1 MLQAE
6 DQVPE
11 DINFSTQVQDDE
23 AKALRPL
30 PKNVYWW
37 VKSINVVATT
47 FSTFGLGLLAGLLT
61 HRNMTQRDSNVVAV
75 ILLDAIAFSTAI
87 IGKTSIMLFFNQA
100 LVLEGARNLYVNQTL
115 DFFNF
120 AKRSFFENIKWTIG
134 CVFSLNIS
142 IFWTM
147 VVFISFNESGKLLK
161 EANYDSLG
169 DVLEGSALPSIFA
182 ACSFFTNFCAWP
194 GVHSHA
200 WHQKADFIQW
210 LSFGSQKKEQIKKS
224 NTYAAVASRRVM
236 LEIKNS
242 IDHPTDHATP
252 FIDSVLKILLRML
265 SGLTVVNS
273 EDHIDE
279 RNISDASLS
288 VKIQALIQAPPALL
302 KTAYLEAE
310 VEERTLTS
318 VAKHKHLIAL
328 GIAAVCIWGY
338 ENILTLS
345 NDVWGYFNL
354 EIVSQ
359 YGASYLALYSMA
371 EVAFIAVYPMI
382 CNLVEVYDRGMTPPV
397 FSSARHAYIISMVF
411 FVGGFGGLAN
421 AEQSQLAGEP
431 AVNNVVALIAS
442 FLLDAVAIYTI
453 LRLSAED
460 TINRAELNS
469 DEARLKQ
476 LFLGL
481 QERHEKVASM
491 IDKPRDIQPDSE
503 FEEAPSGN
511 AMRV

>member
-1 MLQAE
+1 MHL
-6 DQVPE
+6 
-11 DINFSTQVQDDE
+11 
-23 AKALRPL
+23 
-30 PKNVYWW
+30 
-37 VKSINVVATT
+37 
-47 FSTFGLGLLAGLLT
+47 
-61 HRNMTQRDSNVVAV
+61 
-75 ILLDAIAFSTAI
+75 
-87 IGKTSIMLFFNQA
+87 
-100 LVLEGARNLYVNQTL
+100 LVLYIQQFHTYFLNL
-115 DFFNF
+115 
-120 AKRSFFENIKWTIG
+120 I
-134 CVFSLNIS
+134 
-142 IFWTM
+142 
-147 VVFISFNESGKLLK
+147 
-161 EANYDSLG
+161 
-169 DVLEGSALPSIFA
+169 
-182 ACSFFTNFCAWP
+182 
-194 GVHSHA
+194 
-200 WHQKADFIQW
+200 
-210 LSFGSQKKEQIKKS
+210 
-224 NTYAAVASRRVM
+224 
-236 LEIKNS
+236 
-242 IDHPTDHATP
+242 
-252 FIDSVLKILLRML
+252 
-265 SGLTVVNS
+265 
-273 EDHIDE
+273 
-279 RNISDASLS
+279 
-288 VKIQALIQAPPALL
+288 
-302 KTAYLEAE
+302 
-310 VEERTLTS
+310 
-318 VAKHKHLIAL
+318 
-328 GIAAVCIWGY
+328 
-338 ENILTLS
+338 
-345 NDVWGYFNL
+345 WGYFNL